1 MIQRGWH
8 WVAAAAL
15 LSVLPAFVLLGQGQ
29 RPNVLTE
36 EEEQKVREAQ
46 DPSDRIE
53 LYLAFAQARLDRFEE
68 FRRKPADPE
77 SDKGSSLDSILGQ
90 FVSVND
96 EMKDWID
103 YQYQRGGDVRR
114 GLRALLER
122 GPRQLEQLHR
132 IETAPDA
139 YGADYRD
146 TLRAAVED
154 MGDTLDG
161 ATRALGEQQKKF
173 AAEKRDE
180 KAAAEAAKQRR
191 KEEGKRSKE
200 EKKLRKREEHRNPRR
215 AQDDD

>member
-1 MIQRGWH
+1 M
-8 WVAAAAL
+8 VATAAL
-15 LSVLPAFVLLGQGQ
+15 LAVLPGSGRTQK
-29 RPNVLTE
+29 PNVLTE

-53 LYLAFAQARLDRFEE
+53 LYLTIAHARLERFEE
-68 FRRKPADPE
+68 FRRKPPDQE
-77 SDKGSSLDSILGQ
+77 SDKGATLDSILGQ
-90 FVSVND
+90 FISVND

-103 YQYQRGGDVRR
+103 YQYQRGGDMRR

-139 YGADYRD
+139 YAADYRD

-154 MGDTLDG
+154 LNDTLDG
-161 ATRALGEQQKKF
+161 ATRAFGEQQKKF

-180 KAAAEAAKQRR
+180 KAAAEAAKQRH

-200 EKKLRKREEHRNPRR
+200 EKKLRKREDRRNPRR
-215 AQDDD
+215 DQDDN

>member
-1 MIQRGWH
+1 M
-8 WVAAAAL
+8 VATATL
-15 LSVLPAFVLLGQGQ
+15 LAVLPGFVPLGQGQ
-29 RPNVLTE
+29 TPNVLTE

-53 LYLAFAQARLDRFEE
+53 LYLTIAQARLERFEE

-77 SDKGSSLDSILGQ
+77 SDRSSSLDSILGQ
-90 FVSVND
+90 FISVND

-103 YQYQRGGDVRR
+103 YHYQRGGDMRR
-114 GLRALLER
+114 GLRMLLDR
-122 GPRQLEQLHR
+122 GPRQLEQLRR

-139 YGADYRD
+139 YAADYRD

-154 MGDTLDG
+154 LNDTLDG

-180 KAAAEAAKQRR
+180 KKAAEAAKQRR
-191 KEEGKRSKE
+191 KEEGKRAKE

-215 AQDDD
+215 DQDDN